1 MAHPYSIYVWV
12 CVGIWALDRILR
24 VVRLIIFNFR
34 GRNLAKVKL
43 IPGTTIIRLTVYPK
57 MNDVGF
63 APGAHYFLYF
73 PDRWCFWESHPF
85 TAAAW
90 RPAGPS
96 LTTAPEKVLV
106 LLEKI
111 SEKRELPPN
120 NKRIREI
127 AADEKITSMQ
137 LHNTNDTDTD
147 TDREKKPHKLRPP
160 RKDAA
165 FAVTTSAA
173 RRAPQRAKLTF
184 LIHARHGVTQNL
196 LQRVLASPTKCL
208 KLPCLLE
215 GPYGIA
221 RPVQAFP
228 TVILIAGGVGIS
240 TALPYLQQHLS
251 TGIETTRRF
260 VLIWSVRDGT
270 LAEKLLA
277 HIRGLGFRRDVV
289 VKVFITRAK
298 EGDSWRLP
306 VGVKVRYRRPRIED
320 TILREANSR
329 VPGTPMAVVACGGAA
344 VVDCARKGSVMAL
357 KDAGGMKGTGEIAY
371 WEEGYGW

>member
-1 MAHPYSIYVWV
+1 
-12 CVGIWALDRILR
+12 
-24 VVRLIIFNFR
+24 
-34 GRNLAKVKL
+34 
-43 IPGTTIIRLTVYPK
+43 

-73 PDRWCFWESHPF
+73 PDRWCPWESHPF

-111 SEKRELPPN
+111 SEKRPPPPN
-120 NKRIREI
+120 SKRIREI
-127 AADEKITSMQ
+127 AADDGITSIQ

-147 TDREKKPHKLRPP
+147 TDREKTKPHRARPP

-165 FAVTTSAA
+165 FVVTTSSA
-173 RRAPQRAKLTF
+173 RRGPRRAKLTF
-184 LIHARHGVTQNL
+184 LIHARHGVTREL
-196 LQRVLASPTKCL
+196 LQRVLASPRQAIE
-208 KLPCLLE
+208 LPCLLE

-251 TGIETTRRF
+251 TGVETTRRF

-277 HIRGLGFRRDVV
+277 HIRGLGFRQDVV

-320 TILREANSR
+320 TILREASQR
-329 VPGTPMAVVACGGAA
+329 VHGTPMAVVACGGAA

-357 KDAGGMKGTGEIAY
+357 ERAGGRQGTGEIAY